1 MYTLEEV
8 QRHNKPDDVWIILH
22 NKVYDVTKYLE
33 DHPGGSAI
41 LIEVAGTDATE
52 AFEETGHS
60 DEAREE
66 LVQYYVGD
74 LPSEEHAESIE
85 VYRPTFEQ
93 VAQTAVVSVK
103 PSPSRIRS
111 LALSLLKFGM
121 TGALGGVAFAGYS
134 NGWGQFAPILKK
146 ISESTSTVLS
156 NHPTSSRQFWSGFGI
171 ASVAQLSITFG
182 VTMWISSKLD
192 VQQEFTHHLP
202 HRTSRSD
209 RLIFRKKVSSTAKK
223 APTKALPT
231 SPLDPRQFKSFPLT
245 HKEVV
250 SPNVYRFTFGLP
262 STDDILGL
270 PTGQH
275 IALRAIINGKS
286 VSRSYTPV
294 SNNTDLGRIELLVK
308 VYPQGQMTKHLE
320 KMNIGDS
327 IEIRGPKG
335 AMQYTTS
342 YANHIGM
349 IAGGTGITPM
359 YQLIRAIC
367 NDKADTTKMSLLYAN
382 NTEEDILLRRE
393 LDDFARENPH
403 KFSVQYVLSQAGED
417 WTGHRGFVSQDLIQ
431 KYLAPADE
439 DNKMLLCGPPPMI
452 NAMKK
457 TLAGL
462 GWKDPSAV
470 SKATDQVFLF

>member
-8 QRHNKPDDVWIILH
+8 QKHNKPDDVWIILH

-52 AFEETGHS
+52 AFEEIGHS
-60 DEAREE
+60 DEARDE
-66 LVQYYVGD
+66 LAQYHVGD
-74 LPSEEHAESIE
+74 LPDEEHAESIE

-93 VAQTAVVSVK
+93 VAQTAVIQVK
-103 PSPSRIRS
+103 PTPNRTRS
-111 LALSLLKFGM
+111 VAVSALELGLA
-121 TGALGGVAFAGYS
+121 GALGGVAFAGYS
-134 NGWGQFAPILKK
+134 NGLGQFTTLFKK
-146 ISESTSTVLS
+146 FSENASTLLS
-156 NHPTSSRQFWSGFGI
+156 SGPNSSGQFWSGFGI
-171 ASVAQLSITFG
+171 ASVTQLTLTLG
-182 VTMWISSKLD
+182 LTLWISTKLD
-192 VQQEFTHHLP
+192 VQQEFTHHVP
-202 HRTSRSD
+202 HRISRSD
-209 RLIFRKKVSSTAKK
+209 KLHIRKKVPSTKTTPLK
-223 APTKALPT
+223 AIAQP
-231 SPLDPRQFKSFPLT
+231 PLDPRQFKTFPLT

-250 SPNVYRFTFGLP
+250 FPNVYRFTFGLP
-262 STDDILGL
+262 NPDDILGL

-275 IALRAIINGKS
+275 IALRATIDGKS
-286 VSRSYTPV
+286 VSRSYTPI

-308 VYPQGQMTKHLE
+308 VYPQGLMTKHLE
-320 KMNIGDS
+320 QMEIGDS

-335 AMQYTTS
+335 AMQYSTS
-342 YANHIGM
+342 YAKHIGM

-367 NDKADTTKMSLLYAN
+367 DDKEDTTKMTLLYAN
-382 NTEEDILLRRE
+382 NTEEDILLRKE
-393 LDDFARENPH
+393 LDDFARENPD
-403 KFSVQYVLSQAGED
+403 KFSVQYVLAQAGD
-417 WTGHRGFVSQDLIQ
+417 NWTGHRGFVSQDLIET
-431 KYLAPADE
+431 YLPAADD

-457 TLAGL
+457 TLSVL

>member
-1 MYTLEEV
+1 
-8 QRHNKPDDVWIILH
+8 
-22 NKVYDVTKYLE
+22 
-33 DHPGGSAI
+33 
-41 LIEVAGTDATE
+41 
-52 AFEETGHS
+52 
-60 DEAREE
+60 
-66 LVQYYVGD
+66 
-74 LPSEEHAESIE
+74 
-85 VYRPTFEQ
+85 
-93 VAQTAVVSVK
+93 
-103 PSPSRIRS
+103 
-111 LALSLLKFGM
+111 M

-134 NGWGQFAPILKK
+134 NGWGQFAPIFKK
-146 ISESTSTVLS
+146 LSESVSTVMS
-156 NHPTSSRQFWSGFGI
+156 NRPNSSGQFWSGFGI

-209 RLIFRKKVSSTAKK
+209 RLIFRKKAPSTIKK
-223 APTKALPT
+223 ALTKTLPT
-231 SPLDPRQFKSFPLT
+231 TPLDPRQFKSFPLT

-262 STDDILGL
+262 NRDDVLGL

-275 IALRAIINGKS
+275 IALRATINGKS

-308 VYPQGQMTKHLE
+308 VYSQGQMTKYLE
-320 KMNIGDS
+320 QMNIGDT

-367 NDKADTTKMSLLYAN
+367 DDKSNTTKMSFLYAN
-382 NTEEDILLRRE
+382 NTEEDILLRKE
-393 LDDFARENPH
+393 LDEFARENPD

-417 WTGHRGFVSQDLIQ
+417 WTGHRGFISQDLIQ
-431 KYLAPADE
+431 TYLAPAGE

-470 SKATDQVFLF
+470 SKATDQIFLF